1 MGQGHLEREATERIV
16 QGYKTG
22 EKYTPEFARRTR
34 VETILPDSKVNVL
47 IEALK
52 SDANIQGRVFVFD
65 VPESQDL

>member
-1 MGQGHLEREATERIV
+1 MGQGHLDREATERIV

-34 VETILPDSKVNVL
+34 IETIVDDAKANSV

-52 SDANIQGRVFVFD
+52 AESDIHGKVFAFD
-65 VPESQDL
+65 ITVP